1 MAVKNQYQDLLRSK
15 VTSAIS
21 QAQAAAGF
29 SHQGVKGTVLELL
42 ISQLFEP
49 LLPADIGVGTG
60 QIIDAYSGKMS
71 GQIDIILYNKAI
83 LPPILLDDK
92 LGVFPIESVLYT
104 IEVKTT
110 LNATELRM
118 AHESAKDLAVNF
130 GYLPGLKDE
139 QGKEKHHSIEKLRSV
154 VFALNSDLTG
164 NGLNEAERYRK
175 LYGEDTAHIRAICVA
190 GNEYWYDNGN
200 YWVGFK
206 DGLNFDE
213 ILAFIGGVTNTY
225 RSVSVSRGQPC
236 LGSYIVP
243 EAKGFIATKSREVA
257 SVKVACESCGLEGKM
272 VPEIGAMDITV
283 NGALS
288 TKDKCP
294 NCEGTMKSESGT
306 YVFEKGVLVD
316 STEG

>member
-15 VTSAIS
+15 VASAIT
-21 QAQAAAGF
+21 QAEAAAGF
-29 SHQGVKGTVLELL
+29 SHQGVKGSVLELL

-83 LPPILLDDK
+83 LPPVLVDEK

-118 AHESAKDLAVNF
+118 AHESAKDLASNF

-139 QGKEKHHSIEKLRSV
+139 YGKEKHHSIEKLRSV

-164 NGLNEAERYRK
+164 NGLNEAERYKK

-190 GNEYWYDNGN
+190 GKEYWYDNGN

-206 DGLNFDE
+206 DGENFDE
-213 ILAFIGGVTNTY
+213 VLAFIGGVTNTY
-225 RSVSVSRGQPC
+225 RTVSASRGQPC
-236 LGSYIVP
+236 LGNYIVP
-243 EAKGFIATKSREVA
+243 EAKGFVSTKSRDVP
-257 SVKVACESCGLEGKM
+257 SVKVTCEWCGLEGNM
-272 VPEIGAMDITV
+272 IPEVGAMDITV
-283 NGALS
+283 NGALF

-294 NCEGTMKSESGT
+294 SCEGTMKSESGT
-306 YVFEKGVLVD
+306 YIFKKGKLL
-316 STEG
+316 EGV

>member
-1 MAVKNQYQDLLRSK
+1 MAIKNQYQDLLRSK

-21 QAQAAAGF
+21 QAKAAAGF
-29 SHQGVKGTVLELL
+29 SHQGVKGAVLELL
-42 ISQLFEP
+42 ISQLFKP

-60 QIIDAYSGKMS
+60 QIIESYSGKMS

-83 LPPILLDDK
+83 LPPILVDDK

-118 AHESAKDLAVNF
+118 AHESAKDLAINF
-130 GYLPGLKDE
+130 GYLSGLLDE
-139 QGKEKHHSIEKLRSV
+139 QGKEKSHSIEKLRSV

-164 NGLNEAERYRK
+164 NGLNEAERYRR
-175 LYGEDTAHIRAICVA
+175 LYGEDAANICAICVA
-190 GNEYWYDNGN
+190 GKEYWYDNGN
-200 YWVGFK
+200 YWIGFK

-236 LGSYIVP
+236 LGNYIVP
-243 EAKGFIATKSREVA
+243 KVKGFIATKSRDVA
-257 SVKVACESCGLEGKM
+257 SVKVVCENCGLEGEM
-272 VPEIGAMDITV
+272 VPEIGEMNITV

-294 NCEGTMKSESGT
+294 NCDGTMKSESGT
-306 YVFEKGVLVD
+306 YVFEKGVLAD
-316 STEG
+316 STKD